1 MERVERVERTELRA
15 LVEGG
20 VLLTSRALGAGWSR
34 VPLFRRLDSEGWT
47 RVRSGA
53 WAEPG
58 RRIDLAVRLKAAQLL
73 RPRLVVSHRSAAW
86 LLQIETLDVRREDR
100 KPPALEFTDPGL
112 RIRQSLTDVRVHRM
126 PLAEVDIVQCEG
138 LRVTDVPRTVADL
151 LRAGPREGA
160 LVAVESALGYR
171 TVAGVRRPP
180 LTTPAALAIA
190 LKPPFHGAARARDWL
205 SLADRRS
212 GSPAET
218 VARLRMLDAGLR
230 PESQVELRVP
240 GGGRRFLDFL
250 FRREG
255 VAVEIEGY
263 AYHGTR
269 EAHRRDV
276 SRFNQVLRCPE
287 VRTLL
292 RYTAEVVF
300 HHPAQMIQEIR
311 SALSAAAT
319 GEALGRSVEG
329 VGHPGVFK

>member
-1 MERVERVERTELRA
+1 MEQVERAELGA

-34 VPLFRRLDSEGWT
+34 VPLFRRLDSEGWA

-53 WAEPG
+53 WVEPG
-58 RRIDLAVRLKAAQLL
+58 RRVDLAVRLKAAQLL
-73 RPRLVVSHRSAAW
+73 RPRLVVSHHSAAG
-86 LLQIETLDVRREDR
+86 LLQIETLDVRREGR
-100 KPPALEFTDPGL
+100 EPPALEFTDPGL
-112 RIRQSLTDVRVHRM
+112 RTRQSVTDVRVHRI
-126 PLAEVDIVQCEG
+126 PLAEVDVVQCRG
-138 LRVTDVPRTVADL
+138 LRITDVPRTVADL
-151 LRAGPREGA
+151 LRAGPRDDA

-190 LKPPFHGAARARDWL
+190 LEPPLQGAARARRWL
-205 SLADRRS
+205 HLGDHRS

-230 PESQVELRVP
+230 PEAQVELRVP

-263 AYHGTR
+263 AFHGTR

-300 HHPAQMIQEIR
+300 HHPAHMIREIR
-311 SALSAAAT
+311 SALGAGAA
-319 GEALGRSVEG
+319 GRSVEG
-329 VGHPGVFK
+329 VGHPGAFK